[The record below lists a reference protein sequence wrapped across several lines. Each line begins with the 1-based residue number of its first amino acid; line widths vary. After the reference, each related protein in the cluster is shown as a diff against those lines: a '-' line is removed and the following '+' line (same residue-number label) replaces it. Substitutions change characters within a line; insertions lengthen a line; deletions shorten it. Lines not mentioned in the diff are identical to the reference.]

1 MAAIEGE
8 KLDKFLE
15 QNQAMLNEMVK
26 LTKGIE
32 DMMKPTR
39 ENIEKVCT
47 EMQSQ
52 NSEIKVIKDMVTETK
67 ENINV
72 LKKDYVTQV
81 ERMSIMCDSIK
92 NLYEEKQVNES
103 LKQTRHN
110 IFTDYSKM
118 LTIYNCNRSLFEK
131 LTIGYVQY
139 VLSEHFDSK
148 ITVSGIESYGKTVQL
163 SFPSIEDTRD
173 AFFCIISLIK
183 KYNSYFDPREK
194 SPRVMFRMP
203 PELEPGLREMN
214 KILDIQKNICAQKGR
229 SLLWSS
235 KLFWSQVENTYG
247 VNTSFIENNLQKG
260 KTRKDVGI
268 IITHQPT
275 EEQLAKYFVVLNAN
289 GRVYQNKFVQIETVP
304 MEKGQAISND
314 EQEEMD
320 AGVQDEVTFR
330 NDQYT
335 DAMQFLS
342 DVSKPRTAVKRNR
355 VPGEEFT
362 TPQKSHGKRSSPHT
376 NYFNKTLTVHR
387 EERDETRIRSVRRN
401 IEEENYPKDQR
412 EPRDRSVRVQQPSV
426 QQPQGYFQQYPQ
438 QHDIPAIQH
447 QVWNNS
453 NLNPPPPG
461 EHPYVQPSTFQAFP
475 SGGQYSSYAMGPQT
489 MSTYMNNI

>member
-1 MAAIEGE
+1 MAAMEE
-8 KLDKFLE
+8 DKMNKFLE

-32 DMMKPTR
+32 DIMKPAR
-39 ENIEKVCT
+39 ENIKKVCI

-52 NSEIKVIKDMVTETK
+52 TSEIKSIKDMVTVTAES
-67 ENINV
+67 INV
-72 LKKDYVTQV
+72 LKSDYLTQV
-81 ERMSIMCDSIK
+81 DRMTTMCDSIK
-92 NLYEEKQVNES
+92 NLYDEKQVNES

-139 VLSEHFDSK
+139 VLSNHFDSK

-183 KYNSYFDPREK
+183 KYNSYFDPRDK

-214 KILDIQKNICAQKGR
+214 KILEIQKNIVAQKGR

-235 KLFWSQVENTYG
+235 KLFWSQLENTYG
-247 VNTSFIENNLQKG
+247 VNTSFIENKI
-260 KTRKDVGI
+260 RKDVGI
-268 IITHQPT
+268 IITQHQPT

-289 GRVYQNKFVQIETVP
+289 GKVYQNKFLHIETVP
-304 MEKGQAISND
+304 MDKGQAISND

-355 VPGEEFT
+355 VQGEEFT
-362 TPQKSHGKRSSPHT
+362 TPQKSHGKRSSPHS

-401 IEEENYPKDQR
+401 IKDENYPKEQR
-412 EPRDRSVRVQQPSV
+412 EPRDRAVRV
-426 QQPQGYFQQYPQ
+426 QQPQGYYQQYPQ
-438 QHDIPAIQH
+438 QHEIPAIQH

-461 EHPYVQPSTFQAFP
+461 ENSYVQPSTFQAFP
-475 SGGQYSSYAMGPQT
+475 SGGQYASYALGPPP
-489 MSTYMNNI
+489 MSSYMNNI